1 MSPPSV
7 LFQVCLKLEL
17 PFPAFLLVEIF
28 WGTILKHLK
37 AGESQTFQIWNSSN
51 EQKCEPD
58 DILQFTK
65 HPQDGATQNFS
76 FRGFQF
82 RPAGGGDRS
91 ETSNQIVSCSVAVC
105 HEDDSSSA
113 CTSGCY
119 GN

>member
-1 MSPPSV
+1 MLQS
-7 LFQVCLKLEL
+7 K
-17 PFPAFLLVEIF
+17 IF
-28 WGTILKHLK
+28 KHIK

-65 HPQDGATQNFS
+65 YPQDGATQNFS

-113 CTSGCY
+113 CTRGCY